1 MEMEVKMDREMWV
14 EKYRPQRIKDVLGNP
29 GSIKAVMDWIETW
42 KSGRPKKR
50 ALLLHGPPGTGKTS
64 IAYALSKELNY
75 DYIELNA
82 SDNRTHGI
90 INKIVGS
97 ASSLG
102 TLNPEYERK
111 VIILDEVDGIHGKM
125 DYGGLR
131 ALKTWAKNSSQPIIL
146 IANDPWK
153 LSADFRALTVMV
165 SFKKV
170 DQRTILKVLRSIC
183 RREDIET
190 DEKVLKI
197 IATNASGDLRS
208 AINDLQGLTQGRD
221 RLELSDIDVLTL
233 RDSGIKIFDTVI
245 RILKTTSTDR
255 ARETIWDASD
265 DPDTVMKWL
274 VENVPREYD
283 NPDDLKMALG
293 YLSRADV
300 FMGRIMRR
308 QDWGLLSYAT
318 DLMSAGVSV
327 SKSRKYSKFVRYQY
341 PQIFTIY
348 SKTKK
353 KRALMGSV
361 AQKIGGRRGTVNEKV
376 HCSKKEAISEYFP
389 LLEMVMKS
397 DTGMASH
404 IASELGFDMEEIQ
417 FFVGEKTLSKRIYD
431 SALEITRQRIRGQT
445 RKEKVKQVSLF
456 EF

>member
-1 MEMEVKMDREMWV
+1 MVMKMEVKMWV
-14 EKYRPQRIKDVLGNP
+14 EKYRPQSIKDVLGNP
-29 GSIKAVMDWIETW
+29 GPIKAVMDWIETW
-42 KSGRPKKR
+42 KAGAPKKR

-131 ALKTWAKNSSQPIIL
+131 ALKTWAKNSSHPMIL

-197 IATNASGDLRS
+197 IATNAGGDLRS
-208 AINDLQGLTQGRD
+208 AINDLQALTLGRN
-221 RLELSDIDVLTL
+221 RLELSDINVLTL
-233 RDSGIKIFDTVI
+233 RDSSIKIFDTVI

-255 ARETIWDASD
+255 AREAMWDSSD

-274 VENVPREYD
+274 VENVPREYE
-283 NPDDLKMALG
+283 NPEDLKMALG

-300 FMGRIMRR
+300 FMGRIIRR

-318 DLMSAGVSV
+318 DLMSAGVCV
-327 SKSRKYSKFVRYQY
+327 SKPVKYSKFVRYQY

-353 KRALMGSV
+353 KRGLMGSV
-361 AQKIGGRRGTVNEKV
+361 AKKINGKRGTVNEKV
-376 HCSKKEAISEYFP
+376 HCSKKEAILEYLP
-389 LLEMVMKS
+389 LIETVMNN
-397 DTGMASH
+397 DAGMASH
-404 IASELGFDMEEIQ
+404 MASELGLDLEEIR
-417 FFVGEKTLSKRIYD
+417 FFVAEKTLSKNIHD
-431 SALEITRQRIRGQT
+431 SAQKITRQRIKDQT
-445 RKEKVKQVSLF
+445 KKEKVKQVSLF